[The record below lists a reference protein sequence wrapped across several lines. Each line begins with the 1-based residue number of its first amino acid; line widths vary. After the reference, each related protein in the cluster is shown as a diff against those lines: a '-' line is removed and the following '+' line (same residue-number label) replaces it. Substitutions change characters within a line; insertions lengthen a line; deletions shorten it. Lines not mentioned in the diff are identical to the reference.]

1 MPDYSSFLAEYIG
14 SHTDSYKANHPEST
28 TDEILCALMN
38 EGINKWQQSET
49 GLATRCRM
57 AAV

>member
-28 TDEILCALMN
+28 TDEILCALMD
-38 EGINKWQQSET
+38 EGINKWQQSEI

-57 AAV
+57 AAM

>member
-28 TDEILCALMN
+28 TDEILCALMD
-38 EGINKWQQSET
+38 EGINKWQQSEI
-49 GLATRCRM
+49 
-57 AAV
+57 